1 MSDNSANIQ
10 DDSLVEQLVAYLD
23 GELGTEDN
31 RRIEQMLATDPKVR
45 LTLQQLDRTW
55 HMLGELDTTPVDDRF
70 TQSTLEMVA
79 VAAAAEV
86 EQTRAAKPR
95 LHRRR
100 WFVAVVSVVLAGIS
114 GYLLA
119 GQLLPNPAKRLQQEW
134 PILTN
139 LDMYEELGGVNF
151 LNDLQKEKMFTEE
164 TPIEPPKP
172 IEEMNAEE
180 KEKMQRKQD
189 RWESLAAAQ
198 QSEIRTLHSAVA
210 DNPPLSSVM
219 RNYNKWLQSLTYSRR
234 ETLLDLEPKERIKAI
249 KEIQTM
255 QAEIRANEPKPGDLD
270 ALNQWM
276 EQYVKDKKW
285 INENESYW
293 IKSDAQSRL
302 NIIRNVMLTRIDA
315 VSWSYSQP
323 RSGRGGRPAD
333 RGGDRGSAAQRPDG
347 SAKGSRSGEKGAE
360 RGGASGMGARSSM
373 PASGATSYTLTD
385 EDLANLRSKLTA
397 ETQNNL
403 NFLTA
408 DKQWRIF
415 ANWVRSQMP
424 PGYQSGMGSPRGTGT
439 GTGRTGG
446 SGAPKPTASEKAE
459 QLAEFFESNKITDE
473 ERDQLMTLPPEDMN
487 KQLESWYLQRSR
499 QVTTIDFGPYDFY
512 SGRGQGRGNQ
522 PNRTGEKGPPRSD
535 SNSQF
540 PYGPNGPGPGP
551 GPGMMPGGGGPGS
564 SMMPG
569 GGGPGSSM
577 MPGGGGP
584 GPGFSG
590 PGSPDPMGSG
600 FSPPGYPS
608 PSSKGPPSQSPG
620 AGDPPPPGSIPQDKS

>member
-1 MSDNSANIQ
+1 MSDNSANIE

-23 GELGTEDN
+23 GELGTEDS

-86 EQTRAAKPR
+86 EQIRAEKPR
-95 LHRRR
+95 LRRRR

-119 GQLLPNPAKRLQQEW
+119 GQLLPNPAKRMQQEW
-134 PILTN
+134 PILAN
-139 LDMYEELGGVNF
+139 LDMYEELGGRDF
-151 LNDLQKEKMFTEE
+151 LNRLHDEKMFTEE

-172 IEEMNAEE
+172 IEDMNPEE
-180 KEKMQRKQD
+180 KEKMQRKQE
-189 RWESLAAAQ
+189 RWENLATAQ
-198 QSEIRTLHSAVA
+198 KTEIRDLHNAVA
-210 DNPPLSSVM
+210 DNLDLSSVM
-219 RNYNKWLQSLTYSRR
+219 RNYDKWLQSLTYSRR
-234 ETLLDLEPKERIKAI
+234 EILQDLEPKERIKAI

-276 EQYVKDKKW
+276 EQYVKEKKW

-302 NIIRNVMLTRIDA
+302 NIIRNMMLTRIDA

-323 RSGRGGRPAD
+323 RTGRGGRPAD

-347 SAKGSRSGEKGAE
+347 SSKGSRSGDRGAE
-360 RGGASGMGARSSM
+360 RGGASGMGARSPM
-373 PASGATSYTLTD
+373 PASGAASYTLTD
-385 EDLANLRSKLTA
+385 EDLANLRSKLSA

-403 NFLTA
+403 KFLTA
-408 DKQWRIF
+408 DKQWRVF

-439 GTGRTGG
+439 GRSGG
-446 SGAPKPTASEKAE
+446 SGATKPTASEKE
-459 QLAEFFESNKITDE
+459 LAEFFESNKITDD

-512 SGRGQGRGNQ
+512 SGRGNQNRGNQ
-522 PNRTGEKGPPRSD
+522 PNRSGEKGPPRSD
-535 SNSQF
+535 SNPQF

-551 GPGMMPGGGGPGS
+551 GMMPGGGG
-564 SMMPG
+564 
-569 GGGPGSSM
+569 GPGSGM

-584 GPGFSG
+584 GPGPGFSG
-590 PGSPDPMGSG
+590 PGSSGPMGSG
-600 FSPPGYPS
+600 FSGPSSFS
-608 PSSKGPPSQSPG
+608 PSSKGPPSQPPG
-620 AGDPPPPGSIPQDKS
+620 AGNPPPPGSIPQDKS